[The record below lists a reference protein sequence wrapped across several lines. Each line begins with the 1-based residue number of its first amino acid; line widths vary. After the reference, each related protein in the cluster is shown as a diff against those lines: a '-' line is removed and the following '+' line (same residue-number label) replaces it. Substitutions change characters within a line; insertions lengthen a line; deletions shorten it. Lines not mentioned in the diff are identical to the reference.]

1 GAQQLA
7 ATAGLFGY
15 DDTAGTLIAFRGW
28 ALHDLK
34 SQAQGRFELPPLS
47 PIARLFQDTETYS
60 TLEIDHRLGWYA
72 KLEWRPDAPVTVE
85 ALYFGKRTFG
95 LTDVAF
101 QAADAELAQDVGKAT
116 LSGRLDAF
124 ATQDRA
130 PLPPV
135 GPGEHGWAL
144 TGAVRYPLNDYLDLR
159 LEALRIESTRPSR
172 ALVGEPPRQGQT
184 VLQSSLRLT
193 F

>member
-1 GAQQLA
+1 
-7 ATAGLFGY
+7 
-15 DDTAGTLIAFRGW
+15 
-28 ALHDLK
+28 
-34 SQAQGRFELPPLS
+34 
-47 PIARLFQDTETYS
+47 
-60 TLEIDHRLGWYA
+60 
-72 KLEWRPDAPVTVE
+72 LEWRPDAPVTVE
-85 ALYFGKRTFG
+85 ALYFDNRGDRTRVTSDLQWAWATHFVDLGATARLGPHTRVLGQALSGRTIIGKRTFV

-101 QAADAELAQDVGKAT
+101 QAAYAELAQDVGKAT